1 MAFIWWIDDHIFAV
15 NHIPFFLLF
24 FSLWNERFDLQEPF
38 FSSHWSKHETLLWA
52 DSSGCRNWNG
62 YCWPYFDFCCAKSF
76 YTLTSSKPIDFNPFP
91 WFHIE
96 LLTVSVHSIHI
107 SVHGIPIQS
116 VVTWFLLSRR
126 MVHSWEIMFFF
137 SPGNSNHQSWELPRT
152 AQDCHLI
159 IIIYFLINHLQYY
172 RACSTRNVELHEK
185 KWNLKTNK
193 TKEVTNTNVYL
204 I

>member
-1 MAFIWWIDDHIFAV
+1 MNGSICK
-15 NHIPFFLLF
+15 NL
-24 FSLWNERFDLQEPF
+24 FSLPIDRNMKPYYEQIQVVAAI
-38 FSSHWSKHETLLWA
+38 ETVIVGHTSISVVL
-52 DSSGCRNWNG
+52 N
-62 YCWPYFDFCCAKSF
+62 PF

-204 I
+204 ISVYLFNLAVERLKFWELFHLVVEFSDL